1 MGRAY
6 MGILRTTFVIDE
18 AGKIERVIAK
28 VDTENHTEQL
38 LAQ

>member
-6 MGILRTTFVIDE
+6 MGIMRTTFVIDE
-18 AGKIERVIAK
+18 TGKIARIISK

-38 LAQ
+38 LEQ

>member
-18 AGKIERVIAK
+18 SGKIERVISK
-28 VDTENHTEQL
+28 VDTEGHTEQL
-38 LAQ
+38 LG